1 MPLSI
6 NQFNKIALKEDIEK
20 IRIDM
25 MTKGDKNEIL
35 KAVNEIKK
43 KFDDHEDEHVANIAA
58 HNRIQGDLNDVRNQ
72 TGLEIK
78 HPVLD

>member
-43 KFDDHEDEHVANIAA
+43 KFDDHKDEHVANIAA